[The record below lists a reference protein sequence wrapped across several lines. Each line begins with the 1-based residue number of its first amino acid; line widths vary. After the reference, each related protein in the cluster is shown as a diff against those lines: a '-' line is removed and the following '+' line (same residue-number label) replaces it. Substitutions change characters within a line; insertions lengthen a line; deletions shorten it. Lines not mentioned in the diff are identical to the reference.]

1 MVVVNRYEWHPWFAW
16 FPVFIYRPHPVPFPQ
31 PLLAWC
37 RWVECRVH
45 GEVAPNGDL
54 TEWWEYR

>member
-1 MVVVNRYEWHPWFAW
+1 MNTNPYEWHPWFAW
-16 FPVFIYRPHPVPFPQ
+16 YPCAGYW
-31 PLLAWC
+31 L

-54 TEWWEYR
+54 TEWWEYRT